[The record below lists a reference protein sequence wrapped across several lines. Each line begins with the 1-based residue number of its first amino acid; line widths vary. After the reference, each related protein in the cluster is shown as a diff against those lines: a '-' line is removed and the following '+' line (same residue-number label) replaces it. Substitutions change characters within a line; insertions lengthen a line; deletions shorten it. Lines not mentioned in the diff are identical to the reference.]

1 MEMVAEQTSKKEEK
15 QVIVNCRIRD
25 YNCFVL
31 KDFMDFPKN
40 THDYSLGM
48 N

>member
-25 YNCFVL
+25 YNCYVL
-31 KDFMDFPKN
+31 KDFMNYSKN
-40 THDYSLGM
+40 TRDYSHGM